1 MDPRVPERPA
11 SEREPLPTPR
21 ADEPTSREPSNADLP
36 PPPESNPLLPSSSP
50 PPALGADRAQPP
62 AFPPSSSE
70 TPGATPPSRR
80 RRGRL
85 VAIVA
90 AAVIL
95 LAGGAATAGFLL
107 IRGSSEELLQLVPA
121 SSDVVATAY
130 LDPSAGQKMN
140 LLALAHR
147 FPALGT
153 DQELRRR
160 VNTAID
166 EALQDSGLTHDDVLP
181 WLGPEVAIAVDLGSD
196 GQDVTTSVLLAST
209 DDAAAEAALTKGMTA
224 AIGNEQTREYRG
236 VRMHVFGSGSSLT
249 TYAIVDHVVIISNQ
263 EVGLTRVIDVSEET
277 APDLGSDPA
286 FEDTVSTLPTDKLG
300 LFYVNPTDLID
311 QALSASGLGSE
322 VGAAPG
328 LDTVRALEGFGMSVS
343 AEPDGLAFD
352 VTVRFDPSKLDPAT
366 REQLDEPVHE
376 NAMLSFVPGDSHAVV
391 TQQGFDTTLRQLL
404 DEALSTP
411 MGERLRQ
418 RLGVDDALDAL
429 TGDAVIEIGPGTG
442 STPIGGAIV
451 LGVNDPSAI
460 QRTLDGLA
468 DLALASQQRAHA
480 SSPFIVSRHRSNR
493 RPTQFSLKPE
503 PKVTWRTTTYEGTTI
518 RYLDDPSLSGSGF
531 LPAYAVVDGAAMIG
545 SSPAEIRKL
554 IDVSVGQPSIMS
566 SSKYTQA
573 IARVPKSGSTFYVDV
588 EGIVSQFATAL
599 PSDIEANLEPIK
611 SVVAGGTTSSSRV
624 TQRLFIEIR

>member
-1 MDPRVPERPA
+1 M
-11 SEREPLPTPR
+11 
-21 ADEPTSREPSNADLP
+21 
-36 PPPESNPLLPSSSP
+36 
-50 PPALGADRAQPP
+50 
-62 AFPPSSSE
+62 
-70 TPGATPPSRR
+70 
-80 RRGRL
+80 
-85 VAIVA
+85 AIVA
-90 AAVIL
+90 VAVIL
-95 LAGGAATAGFLL
+95 LAGGAAAAGFFLM
-107 IRGSSEELLQLVPA
+107 RGSSEELLQLVPA

-147 FPALGT
+147 FPALRS

-181 WLGPEVAIAVDLGSD
+181 WLGPEVAIAVDVSTNGEA
-196 GQDVTTSVLLAST
+196 VTTSVLLASS
-209 DDAAAEAALTKGMTA
+209 DDAAAEAALTEGMTE
-224 AIGNEQTREYRG
+224 AIGSEQTRDYRG
-236 VRMHVFGSGSSLT
+236 ITMHVFGSGPSLT

-263 EVGLTRVIDVSEET
+263 EVGLTQVIDVSEET
-277 APDLGSDPA
+277 APDLASDPA
-286 FEDTVSTLPTDKLG
+286 FQDTVSTLPTEKLG
-300 LFYVNPTDLID
+300 LFYVNPTSLIE
-311 QALSASGLGSE
+311 QALSASGLGSAA
-322 VGAAPG
+322 GSAPG
-328 LDTVRALEGFGMSVS
+328 LDTVRALKGFGMSVS

-376 NAMLSFVPGDSHAVV
+376 NAMLSFVPADSHAVV

-418 RLGVDDALDAL
+418 RLGIDDALDAL

-442 STPIGGAIV
+442 ATPIGGAIV

-480 SSPFIVSRHRSNR
+480 SSPFQVGRDRSNR
-493 RPTQFSLKPE
+493 GPTQFSLFE
-503 PKVTWRTTTYEGTTI
+503 QEQKVTWRTTTYRGTTI

-554 IDVSVGQPSIMS
+554 IDVSIGQPSITS
-566 SSKYTQA
+566 ASKYTRA
-573 IARVPKSGSTFYVDV
+573 IARVPNSGSIFYVDV

-599 PSDIEANLEPIK
+599 PPDIEANLEPIK
-611 SVVAGGTTSSSRV
+611 SVVAGGMTSSSRV
-624 TQRLFIEIR
+624 TQRLFIEIQ